1 MDYKSTRLY
10 LGASFIQIIAM
21 LILIVIVYQNI
32 NEIII
37 INYYNTD
44 DSEES
49 FEAYSK
55 RLKMIYEAM
64 MCMIFESWKCILI
77 LNAVLLFSFPFLCI
91 IKM

>member
-1 MDYKSTRLY
+1 
-10 LGASFIQIIAM
+10 M

-32 NEIII
+32 NEIIM

-49 FEAYSK
+49 FEAYIK

-64 MCMIFESWKCILI
+64 MCMIFESWRCVLI
-77 LNAVLLFSFPFLCI
+77 LNAVLLFSLPFYVS
-91 IKM
+91 